1 MVRVLIFGRRG
12 YLAHRFSQGFAAFGA
27 TIRATV
33 ADVTD
38 PTAVMEAVA
47 KGKPDLVLNAAGKT
61 HSPTHAT
68 IDGCEED
75 NAAKYQTFKVNVD
88 GAFNVRFACQMHGV
102 PLVHLGSGC
111 IFDGHGA
118 AHITED
124 AHPNPVSYYAVTKVM
139 ADRLMMQYDKAL
151 ILRLRLP
158 ISDDNHPRNTL
169 VKLAGYDR
177 VVDAP
182 NSVTDVDSLIS
193 AAWQLVKAEKFGV
206 FNVVNPGIVSP
217 YNLAVQM
224 GRKPERLTPEG
235 LNALTVA
242 GRSNCVLSTAKLEA
256 AGVKLEPA
264 SVVIARHVA
273 KLRGKVA

>member
-1 MVRVLIFGRRG
+1 MRVLIFGRSG
-12 YLAHRFSQGFAAFGA
+12 YLAHRFSRGFAAFGA

-33 ADVTD
+33 ADVTSAAD
-38 PTAVMEAVA
+38 VTDAIVRAN
-47 KGKPDLVLNAAGKT
+47 PDLVINAAGKT
-61 HSPTHAT
+61 HSAHHAT

-88 GAFNVRFACQMHGV
+88 GAFNVRFACQMHDV
-102 PLVHLGSGC
+102 PLIHLGSGC

-118 AHITED
+118 AHITEE
-124 AHPNPVSYYAVTKVM
+124 ATPNPVSYYAVTKVM
-139 ADRLMMQYDKAL
+139 ADRLVAQYDKAL

-158 ISDDNHPRNTL
+158 ISDDHHPRNTL
-169 VKLAGYDR
+169 VKLSGYDR

-182 NSVTDVDSLIS
+182 NSVTDVDSLVT
-193 AAWQLVKAEKFGV
+193 AAWCLIDKQRYGIY
-206 FNVVNPGIVSP
+206 NVVNPGIVSP
-217 YNLAVQM
+217 YDLAVAM
-224 GRKPERLTPEG
+224 GRNPERLTPDG

-256 AGVKLEPA
+256 AGVKLDPA

-273 KLRGKVA
+273 KMRGKVA